1 MNLVIVES
9 PTKAKTIS
17 SFLDKNYLVVSS
29 YGHIR
34 DLPKSKLG
42 IDIENNFEPHY
53 IIPLKAK
60 KRVKELKKVS
70 QKAKKIILATDEDR
84 EGEAIAFHL
93 MEVLSADLKKTK
105 KNNQKERDSLFERIV
120 FHEITPQAIK
130 EALLHPR
137 QIDLNL
143 VDAQQARRILDR
155 LVGYSLSPFLW
166 KKVAKRLSAG
176 RVQSVAL
183 RLIVE
188 REREIRSFQP
198 QEYWLIEA
206 IFFTEEGRR
215 MESSL
220 IKINN
225 QSIAEESIRTQEE
238 SEEIIKDL
246 KKASFKII
254 SVNKK
259 ETKRNPLPPFI
270 TSTLQQTAFSQLR
283 FSSKQTMRIAQSLYE
298 KGLITYMRTDSVN
311 LSQQSLFQAQQW
323 LKNNLGEKYA
333 LSHFRQFK
341 NKSKNAQEAHEA
353 IRPTIIDLV
362 PKSLRKKEHPA
373 SKKIETSQ
381 EEKLYEL
388 IWRRFIA
395 SQMPEAIFD
404 STTIEIEGRG
414 EKKYLF
420 KCSGLTLKFDG
431 FLKIWPKKIEEKEIP
446 QVKEKQA
453 VTLEKV
459 IPSQHFTQPP
469 PRYNEASLIKKLEE
483 LGIGRPSTYAP
494 IISVI
499 QERNYVIKNEQKA
512 FQPTEIGE
520 KVNDILVEHFPEI
533 VDINFTAKMEEELDE
548 IAQGKLK
555 WQEVIRKFYFPFSKN
570 LQEKYQSV
578 QNQNF
583 QEETEEKCEKCG
595 KPLKIRFSRFGK
607 FLGCSGFPECQFTK
621 PLNNNN
627 SFSQSLGSCPKCQKG
642 EIVRRKTKR
651 GRWFYGCSRYPE
663 CDYASWQKPQEKPQE
678 KS

>member
-206 IFFTEEGRR
+206 IFLTEEGKQL
-215 MESSL
+215 ESSL

-238 SEEIIKDL
+238 SEEITKDL

-373 SKKIETSQ
+373 SKKIETPQ

-404 STTIEIEGRG
+404 STTIEIEGKG

-420 KCSGLTLKFDG
+420 RCSGLTLKFDG

-642 EIVRRKTKR
+642 EIIKRKTKK